1 MELLAFVFM
10 LVVSAAY
17 LNASS
22 PSMPM
27 FRRILV
33 SAHGVV
39 GASLL
44 AIAVVVA
51 VTGNSGA
58 GWRIPYMVLF
68 LLPVVLIGISLI
80 LFRGKTGVHMLQFPF
95 LIVLLYSMFISLM
108 LVSGSYL

>member
-1 MELLAFVFM
+1 MELFAFIFM

-27 FRRILV
+27 HRRILV
-33 SAHGVV
+33 SAHGVA

-44 AIAVVVA
+44 ATAVIVA
-51 VTGNSGA
+51 ATGNSGA
-58 GWRIPYMVLF
+58 NWRIPYMILF
-68 LLPVVLIGISLI
+68 LLPVVLIGISLV

-108 LVSGSYL
+108 LVTGSHL